1 MSLDIL
7 NVVIKW
13 PKTPIILVIIL
24 TKKLLVGVMKNLISR
39 SNLLKD
45 LSGHTTTKKKL
56 MVLLSKVLSFILMFM
71 VGVLFVKLVSTLLW
85 NKLLSE
91 ISVMLLLLVK

>member
-1 MSLDIL
+1 
-7 NVVIKW
+7 
-13 PKTPIILVIIL
+13 
-24 TKKLLVGVMKNLISR
+24 
-39 SNLLKD
+39 LKD

-91 ISVMLLLLVK
+91 ILVMLLLLVK